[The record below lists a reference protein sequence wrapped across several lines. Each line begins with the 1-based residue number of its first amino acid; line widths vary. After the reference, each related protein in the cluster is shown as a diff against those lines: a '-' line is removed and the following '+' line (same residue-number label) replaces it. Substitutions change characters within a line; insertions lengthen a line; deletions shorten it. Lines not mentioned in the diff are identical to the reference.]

1 MKKICRSA
9 LLAAALL
16 TSFTSCRQLS
26 LVGKAIAFTASA
38 HSTETKTVYAG
49 NSTGTHEDIYWV
61 DGDQILIQS
70 SNTAIASTPAPAS
83 GDASLYSLTANSDR
97 RFATLSNTEAHGLIW
112 NETDAI
118 TFYGVYPGSTTA
130 TGVGQY
136 SMTIPSA
143 QTFASPTETVMTNA
157 YMVAKTPVSGGAS
170 NVNMEFYPAF
180 TAFEI
185 NMKSADGTVNLTRFA
200 IKSATTDL
208 AGDFSTDW
216 TGSNRVFAPVSG
228 GSNQKEVYVTFP
240 SGTTITTSQ
249 EVSFT
254 LLALPYDL
262 TELYLEVTYEVA
274 GTSITK
280 KLQLKDNG
288 SYISFAGCKKHRITG
303 LAFDGGSNW
312 RLTINDQ
319 LLPWDREDGNTTF
332 SQNIEAEPFSISN
345 ATETGNHYYPAGT
358 KNYQV
363 RTLDLENGKNHFVV
377 TFKPMAPLGG
387 YWMLVPESN
396 AGMGTA
402 AFRVVVW
409 DDPDEDDPN
418 DPTAGNP
425 DLKGQIM
432 NQTVTLHIFS
442 MVTDEQRTEDH
453 AIIIKS
459 YFSSSVSFD
468 ENSTFSADSEI
479 QDAHKDGSF
488 SYWRFVIP
496 AKNN

>member
-1 MKKICRSA
+1 MRKTVIF
-9 LLAAALL
+9 LAAALAL
-16 TSFTSCRQLS
+16 FSSCQRLNII
-26 LVGKAIAFTASA
+26 GKPVVFSASA
-38 HSTETKTVYAG
+38 KSTATKTVYAG
-49 NSTGTHEDIYWV
+49 IDNNSDTHEDIYWV

-70 SNTAIASTPAPAS
+70 SDAAVAATPSDAISS
-83 GDASLYSLTANSDR
+83 VYSLTADSDA
-97 RFATLSNTEAHGLIW
+97 RFASLSNTEPNGLIW
-112 NETDAI
+112 NETSPV

-136 SMTIPSA
+136 NMTIPTE
-143 QTFASPTETVMTNA
+143 QTFANPTATVMTNA
-157 YMVAKTPVSGGAS
+157 YMVAKTSVAAGAN

-185 NMKSADGTVNLTRFA
+185 HMKSAEGTVNLTRFA
-200 IKSATTDL
+200 IKSASTDL
-208 AGDFSTDW
+208 AGDYSTDW
-216 TGSNRVFAPVSG
+216 TGSDMAFAPVSG
-228 GSNQKEVYVTFP
+228 GTNQKEVYVEFP
-240 SGTTITTSQ
+240 GGTTVTATQ

-262 TELYLEVTYEVA
+262 TNLYLEVTYDVS
-274 GTSITK
+274 GTAITK
-280 KLQLKDNG
+280 KLQLKNNG
-288 SYISFAGCKKHRITG
+288 SYISFAGCSKHRITG

-312 RLTINDQ
+312 RLTINDV
-319 LLPWDREDGNTTF
+319 LLPWDREDGSTTF
-332 SQNIEAEPFSISN
+332 SQNIEAGPFSISN
-345 ATETGNHYYPAGT
+345 ATETGNHYYPTGT
-358 KNYQV
+358 KDYQV

-377 TFKPMAPLGG
+377 TFLPMAPLGG

-459 YFSSSVSFD
+459 YFSSSISFD